1 MEIISEEE
9 LIKLV
14 LEYLDKE
21 DFGEKLSPG
30 DDARDIIPRSLR
42 IMFAIDGYSI
52 ESAKLPWRS
61 LRDVAFS
68 IITGSA
74 SDLISKGAVPHGFMV
89 SIGIPRQ
96 WTRDMVVELYEGFK
110 EACKEYG
117 CRLLGGDTNKS
128 NDPWIAVA
136 GIGFSTAAH
145 PPRRDGAQPEDIIII
160 TGHYGAM
167 GIVALDGINTAS
179 KLDWVKKYTKR
190 PRIYVHLANIIALY
204 SKVVHASMDVSDGLS
219 YTLYT
224 MARESNV
231 CFSLHDLPMYHEEL
245 KEYCKGDQECMLER
259 IMYGGEE
266 YGIVLAID
274 PRYVNNFADELRNY
288 GIPYRIVGKAVEC
301 KESKIYYQNKS
312 LPIYRWDQFRGW
324 IRS

>member
-1 MEIISEEE
+1 MEIIGEEE
-9 LIKLV
+9 LIKLI
-14 LEYLDKE
+14 LKYLDKE
-21 DFGEKLSPG
+21 EFGERLSPG

-68 IITGSA
+68 VLTGSA
-74 SDLISKGAVPHGFMV
+74 SDLVSKGAVPYGFMV
-89 SIGIPRQ
+89 SIGISKQ
-96 WTRDMVVELYEGFK
+96 WTKDMVIELYEGLR

-128 NDPWIAVA
+128 SDPWITVA

-145 PPRRDGAQPEDIIII
+145 PPRRDGARPEDIIVV
-160 TGHYGAM
+160 TGYYGAM
-167 GIVALDGINTAS
+167 GIVALDGIDIAS
-179 KLDWVKKYTKR
+179 KLNWVKEYTRR

-224 MARESNV
+224 MAHESNV
-231 CFSLHDLPMYHEEL
+231 CFSLNDLPVYHEEL
-245 KEYCKGDQECMLER
+245 KEYCKGDQECILER
-259 IMYGGEE
+259 VMYGGEE
-266 YGIVLAID
+266 YGVVLAID
-274 PRYVNNFADELRNY
+274 PKYVEKFTNELRNY
-288 GIPYRIVGKAVEC
+288 GIPYKIVGKVVKC
-301 KESKIYYQNKS
+301 KEGEVYYHNKL

-324 IRS
+324 TRL